1 MIPLNEP
8 VIAGKEIKFIK
19 DTIEKNWISTFG
31 NYNNKFE
38 KSISKITKSKN
49 VISVVSGTAALHL
62 ALRVLGVNNTNE
74 VIVPSLTFVASINVI
89 NYLNSN
95 PIFMDVGLDH
105 NIDLS
110 KTIEFL
116 EKKTIFKNNFT
127 YNKKTK
133 KKIKVII
140 IAHMWGNALDFNQ
153 LRKVCKKRNIFIVE
167 DAAEALG
174 TYYVGGNFKNQHVGT
189 IGDIGCL
196 SFNGNKIIT
205 TGTGGAVLT
214 KNKFFAKKILYLAEQ
229 AKDDPIRY
237 VHNQVGY
244 NYRLPN
250 LNAAFGCGQIL
261 RLKKN
266 IVNRKKNYSY
276 YKYFINKIPG
286 LRMLA
291 PESYSKSN
299 HWMNILIIDQN
310 LIKKSPYYFY
320 EKLALKGIQTRLV
333 WKPNHLQKMYKN
345 NEKYRIDLSE
355 KIFDS
360 CLCIPSSSNL
370 SKSKLK
376 IICEA
381 IKKIAINQI

>member
-1 MIPLNEP
+1 M
-8 VIAGKEIKFIK
+8 V
-19 DTIEKNWISTFG
+19 DS
-31 NYNNKFE
+31 
-38 KSISKITKSKN
+38 
-49 VISVVSGTAALHL
+49 
-62 ALRVLGVNNTNE
+62 
-74 VIVPSLTFVASINVI
+74 
-89 NYLNSN
+89 
-95 PIFMDVGLDH
+95 
-105 NIDLS
+105 
-110 KTIEFL
+110 
-116 EKKTIFKNNFT
+116 
-127 YNKKTK
+127 
-133 KKIKVII
+133 
-140 IAHMWGNALDFNQ
+140 
-153 LRKVCKKRNIFIVE
+153 
-167 DAAEALG
+167 
-174 TYYVGGNFKNQHVGT
+174 
-189 IGDIGCL
+189 
-196 SFNGNKIIT
+196 
-205 TGTGGAVLT
+205 
-214 KNKFFAKKILYLAEQ
+214 KKILYLAEQ